1 VFKSTKKGN
10 MPVPQKWSGQ
20 DRRFGETLKNSVDVL
35 AGFNGNPLDRA
46 ITARDLLDSGIARLA
61 VGSITFSGGSNGLA
75 PTGNIPTYD
84 VPPAPT
90 NLSARGAFQNI
101 ILTWNLESYIGHSYV
116 EVYRHTSDVIADA
129 SLTAQVSGAIVGIY
143 SDSTG
148 PSADFYYWVRAVNE
162 NGVAGPFNSSTGT
175 RGQTA
180 ADVDLLLGV
189 LTDAITES
197 ELATDLQT
205 EIDKISG
212 DIYVAGSVASQVAA
226 EAILRAAAV
235 SGEATARAAALSA
248 EASARATAISS
259 SADALQA
266 QLNDFTGIAAW
277 DSAESYS
284 IDDKVRHDDKLWSA
298 DAASSDSEPTYSNG
312 ASTNSDWELTGDYT
326 SLASVTANNSAAI
339 TAINNVSTDS
349 SSAAAVAFK
358 ALSGEVFAADG
369 TSLLATGSALTG
381 LTTDVR
387 DIYTAADGDD
397 PASGLLASAQA
408 SITGLNGEVFAAD
421 GSSLLATGSA
431 LTGLTTDVRSIYT
444 VGDDTV
450 DPVVP
455 ASGILA
461 SVQSDVTTL
470 NGEVFNEDGSSL
482 LATGSAVTGLTT
494 DVRYIYTAADGDT
507 AASGIL
513 ASVQSDVTTLNG
525 QVFAADGS
533 SLLATGSAVS
543 GLTTDVRDI
552 YTAAD
557 GNTPASGILSSVQS
571 DVTDLNGEVFDED
584 GASLL
589 ATGSAVSGLTT
600 DVRDIYTEADGDNPA
615 SGILAS
621 VQSDVTDLNAEVFA
635 ANGASLLAT
644 GQSVTSLTNNV
655 NTIYDADGGVDD
667 DGNAIP
673 SGLVASS
680 QEEITALK
688 GAVFNG
694 DGDVKL
700 ASGSS
705 VSTLTNNVNAIYDAD
720 GGLDGDGNAIPSGL
734 LTSAQSSITALQG
747 AVFDEDNGVKLAE
760 AAAVET
766 LETEVYGDGSAG
778 ASRIDGLYTA
788 LFDDEGDLFASASA
802 LEALDTAVTGEGGIA
817 SKVTNIAAAMYTDSD
832 TTGSSLFATSA
843 NLDTVTAQVFPD
855 GLTETSR
862 ISQLS
867 SALYTNG
874 NPDDGVKLASADF
887 VSNIN
892 TAVFGDGTTQ
902 TASANKVDTLQVVVE
917 GADGNGGIKNAIETT
932 QEIVGDSTSGL
943 QAQYTVKIDTNGAV
957 AGFGLAS
964 TSNAAGNITSEFIVN
979 ADRFAIM
986 RGGSNAAAAT
996 IPFAVVP
1003 AGTVDGVNIPA
1014 GVFMTDAFIRN
1025 GTIVN
1030 AKIKNLA
1037 IDDAKI
1043 ASLNADKITAG
1054 TIDASKVTLSG
1065 VSPSFQIKSAT
1076 TGQRMEMD
1084 ADVIRVFDSGN
1095 VLRVKLGNLS

>member
-1 VFKSTKKGN
+1 MFKSTKKGN

-235 SGEATARAAALSA
+235 SGEATARATALSN
-248 EASARATAISS
+248 EATARATAISS

-266 QLNDFTGIAAW
+266 QLNDFTGIVAW

-349 SSAAAVAFK
+349 SSAAAVAIK

-387 DIYTAADGDD
+387 DIYTAAEGDD

-557 GNTPASGILSSVQS
+557 GNTPASGIL
-571 DVTDLNGEVFDED
+571 
-584 GASLL
+584 
-589 ATGSAVSGLTT
+589 
-600 DVRDIYTEADGDNPA
+600 
-615 SGILAS
+615 AS

-694 DGDVKL
+694 GGDVKL

-705 VSTLTNNVNAIYDAD
+705 VSILTNNVNAIYDAD

-874 NPDDGVKLASADF
+874 DPDDGVKLASADF

-902 TASANKVDTLQVVVE
+902 TASANKIDTLQVVVE

>member
-1 VFKSTKKGN
+1 MFKSTKKGN

-235 SGEATARAAALSA
+235 SGEATARATALSD
-248 EASARATAISS
+248 EATARATAISS

-349 SSAAAVAFK
+349 SSAAAVAIK

-387 DIYTAADGDD
+387 DIYTAAEGDD

-571 DVTDLNGEVFDED
+571 DVTDLN
-584 GASLL
+584 
-589 ATGSAVSGLTT
+589 
-600 DVRDIYTEADGDNPA
+600 
-615 SGILAS
+615 
-621 VQSDVTDLNAEVFA
+621 AEVFA

-705 VSTLTNNVNAIYDAD
+705 VSILTNNVNAIYDAD

-874 NPDDGVKLASADF
+874 DPDDGVKLASADF

-1043 ASLNADKITAG
+1043 SSLNADKITAG